1 MAVVAIG
8 LGVLVGAFLGLLGG
22 GGSILAVPALVYGLG
37 QPLAQAVP
45 TSLVVV
51 GTAAAVGA
59 VPKMRAGNVRWRV
72 AGVFGGAGVATS
84 FAGAWLNHRL
94 PEDVVLIGF
103 AVLMAVVGL
112 RMLSG
117 RGATGTTT
125 RDHITGARWLAV
137 VATGAGVGFLTG
149 LFGVGGGFVIVP
161 ALVLVLGLPI
171 SAAIG
176 TSLVVIVITATASFT
191 AHLGQVDLNLAVVVA
206 FTAGAVIAALAGGR
220 LGRHLDNQRLRRWF
234 AALVLIVAAG
244 VTASVFL
251 LDNTTI
257 G

>member
-1 MAVVAIG
+1 MTIVAVG

-37 QPLAQAVP
+37 QPVTQAVP

-51 GTAAAVGA
+51 GAAAAVGA
-59 VPKMRAGNVRWRV
+59 VSRMRAGNVRWDI
-72 AGVFGGAGVATS
+72 AAVFGGAGVATS

-94 PEDVVLIGF
+94 PDDVVLIGF
-103 AVLMAVVGL
+103 AVLMVVVGL

-117 RGATGTTT
+117 RGATDTAT
-125 RDHITGARWLAV
+125 RDHITGSRWLAV
-137 VATGAGVGFLTG
+137 MATGAGVGFLTG

-176 TSLVVIVITATASFT
+176 TSLVVIVITAGAAFT
-191 AHLGQVDLNLAVVVA
+191 AHAGEADLNAAVVGA

-220 LGRHLDNQRLRRWF
+220 LARHLDDQRLRRWF

-251 LDNTTI
+251 LDHAAI

>member
-1 MAVVAIG
+1 MAIVAVG
-8 LGVLVGAFLGLLGG
+8 LGLLVGAFLGLLGG

-37 QPLAQAVP
+37 QPVAQAVP

-51 GTAAAVGA
+51 GIAAAVGA
-59 VPKMRAGNVRWRV
+59 VPRMRAGNVRWGV

-94 PEDVVLIGF
+94 PDDVVLIGF
-103 AVLMAVVGL
+103 AVLMTVVGL

-117 RGATGTTT
+117 RGTTNVAV
-125 RDHITGARWLAV
+125 RDHITGGRWLAV

-176 TSLVVIVITATASFT
+176 TSLVVIVITAGAAFT
-191 AHLGQVDLNLAVVVA
+191 AHVGEADLNIAVVGA

-220 LGRHLDNQRLRRWF
+220 LARHLDDQRLRRWF
-234 AALVLIVAAG
+234 AALVLIVASG
-244 VTASVFL
+244 VAASVFL
-251 LDNTTI
+251 LDNAAI

>member
-1 MAVVAIG
+1 MAIVAVG
-8 LGVLVGAFLGLLGG
+8 LGVVVGAFLGLLGG

-37 QPLAQAVP
+37 QPVAQAVP

-59 VPKMRAGNVRWRV
+59 VPKMRAGNVRWGV

-84 FAGAWLNHRL
+84 FAGAWVNHRL
-94 PEDVVLIGF
+94 PDDVVLIGF
-103 AVLMAVVGL
+103 AVLMAAVGL
-112 RMLSG
+112 RMLSS
-117 RGATGTTT
+117 RGTGPTTP
-125 RDHITGARWLAV
+125 DHITGGRWLAV

-191 AHLGQVDLNLAVVVA
+191 AHLGQVDLNLAVVGA

-220 LGRHLDNQRLRRWF
+220 LGRHLDEQRLRRWF
-234 AALVLIVAAG
+234 AALVLVVAAG
-244 VTASVFL
+244 VAASVVL
-251 LDNTTI
+251 LDNSAI